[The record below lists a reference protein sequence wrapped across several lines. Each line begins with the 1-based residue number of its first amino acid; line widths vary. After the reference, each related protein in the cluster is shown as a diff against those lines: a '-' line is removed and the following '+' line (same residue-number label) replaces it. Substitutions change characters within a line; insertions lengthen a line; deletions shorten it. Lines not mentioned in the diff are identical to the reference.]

1 MRKKKLLMTLG
12 SVCLALMLAVPIVAG
27 CAAPAPT
34 PTPTAEVWRG
44 LVGTTG
50 SVSSWYVYWVAAA
63 DTINKHA
70 PGVELTISVTG
81 GSNENLERLA
91 AGDFHIILNS
101 DSAYY
106 PAYHGL
112 GRWEGKPVTNLRQL
126 WYYFTTPMCIVV
138 SEESGITSIYELSGK
153 KFCPGAKGS
162 ASETIMDNAFEVL
175 GIEVDAYRGSY
186 ADHMAAFKD
195 RVIVGYQK
203 PAVAPSIPDATTLEA
218 MAFMDIRVLGFSQAD
233 FDKIKEVYPY
243 YAGVPVAAGTYDFEW
258 NREPV
263 PCLGL
268 VGGAGCD
275 VDIPEEVAYNI
286 VKAIWENRG
295 TTDVAS
301 PASKDAMP
309 EMVPKVI
316 ATPLH
321 PGAIRYYR
329 EIGVEIP
336 EHLIPPEMK

>member
-1 MRKKKLLMTLG
+1 MRRNLIVGVVILTLVL
-12 SVCLALMLAVPIVAG
+12 SLVAA
-27 CAAPAPT
+27 CAAPT
-34 PTPTAEVWRG
+34 PTPTPEVFRA

-50 SVSSWYVYWVAAA
+50 STSSWYVYWVAAA
-63 DTINKHA
+63 DTINKNA
-70 PGVELTISVTG
+70 PGVELTLAVTG
-81 GSNENLERLA
+81 GSVENLERLA
-91 AGDFHIILNS
+91 AGDFQVILNS
-101 DSAYY
+101 DAAYY

-112 GRWEGKPVTNLRQL
+112 GRWEGKPVTNVRQL
-126 WYYFTTPMCIVV
+126 WYYFTTPLTMVV

-153 KFCPGAKGS
+153 KFTPGAKGS
-162 ASETIMDNAFEVL
+162 ASETVIDNAFEVL
-175 GIEVDAYRGSY
+175 GIEVDAYRGSIS
-186 ADHMAAFKD
+186 DHMAAFKD

-203 PAVAPSIPDATTLEA
+203 PAVSPSIPDATTVEA
-218 MAFMDIRVLGFSQAD
+218 MAFMDIRVLGFSQED
-233 FDKIKEVYPY
+233 IDKIKEAYPH
-243 YAGVPVAAGTYDFEW
+243 YAVVPVAAGTYDFEW
-258 NREPV
+258 NREPILS
-263 PCLGL
+263 LGL
-268 VGGAGCD
+268 VGAAACD
-275 VDIPEEVAYNI
+275 VDVPEEVAYNM

-309 EMVPKVI
+309 ELVPGMI